1 MKKYEVRVII
11 STKPELDEPEGD
23 TILKNLILKKNS
35 TVTKIRTSKILSFTI
50 REKNKTAAKLQIQKL
65 CNELRLYNNLVSTIT
80 IDVLN

>member
-11 STKPELDEPEGD
+11 STKPELDDPEGE
-23 TILKNLILKKNS
+23 TILKNLVLKKNS
-35 TVTKIRTSKILSFTI
+35 TVTKIRISKILSFTI
-50 REKNKTAAKLQIQKL
+50 LEKNKAAAKLQIQKL